1 MALQDNA
8 TADANAPRG
17 TDARR
22 AADRYLLDLD
32 AAGAAIGPARPAVC
46 RTVPMFAD

>member
-22 AADRYLLDLD
+22 SADRFVIDLD
-32 AAGAAIGPARPAVC
+32 AAGAPVGPARPAVC